1 MINQVL
7 IKFFLY
13 AIDPYEAKCQSLI
26 NKRESVSLNYI
37 NDSKAFIDCSYNMDD
52 IDKNI
57 EEYSP
62 NRKKNIDCSSS
73 YDCWYA

>member
-13 AIDPYEAKCQSLI
+13 AIDPYKAKCQSLI
-26 NKRESVSLNYI
+26 NKRESVSLKYI
-37 NDSKAFIDCSYNMDD
+37 NDSKAFVDYSNNMDI

-62 NRKKNIDCSSS
+62 NRKKNTDCS
-73 YDCWYA
+73 